1 MTREDWISPFIDYPY
16 KCKKKNDD
24 IGDDKNKSIVEPRGQ
39 VVFEG
44 PSKGKSH
51 TVESS
56 HWC

>member
-24 IGDDKNKSIVEPRGQ
+24 IGDDKNKSVVEPRGQ